1 MGVLT
6 YYNGPRKLDRKNK
19 KNKLIKKVILNHYK
33 NMSNTRQRYSSEY
46 KVKIVL
52 EILSNT
58 GTLTEIA
65 WKYGLHPTMISGW
78 KTEFLERSKE
88 IFADPRIKKIDTEL
102 KEKEEA
108 LDEAHRQIGQLT
120 IERDWLKKKYKQLWL
135 LWP

>member
-1 MGVLT
+1 
-6 YYNGPRKLDRKNK
+6 
-19 KNKLIKKVILNHYK
+19 
-33 NMSNTRQRYSSEY
+33 MSNTRQRYSSEY

-65 WKYGLHPTMISGW
+65 WKYWLHPTMISGW

-88 IFADPRIKKIDTEL
+88 IFADPRIKKVDNAL

>member
-1 MGVLT
+1 
-6 YYNGPRKLDRKNK
+6 
-19 KNKLIKKVILNHYK
+19 
-33 NMSNTRQRYSSEY
+33 MSNTRQRYTSEY

-88 IFADPRIKKIDTEL
+88 IFEDTRKKDIKLIE
-102 KEKEEA
+102 KEKE
-108 LDEAHRQIGQLT
+108 LDKLYNQLWKLT
-120 IERDWLKKKYKQLWL
+120 VENDWLKKKSVLFTIWN
-135 LWP
+135 